1 MNLVNL
7 EEAKLYISY
16 DSDVMDSEIK
26 RQVNAI
32 EGYLFNA
39 TGIDWGK
46 IDEDSLETSDTAKAS
61 KAVAK
66 DYVLFRLRCDYYND
80 HTEMNDKRLSFLINQ
95 LKVAALM
102 V

>member
-1 MNLVNL
+1 MKLITL

-16 DSDVMDSEIK
+16 DSDVMDNEIE

-32 EGYLFNA
+32 EGYLFNG
-39 TGIDWGK
+39 TGVDWSEVD
-46 IDEDSLETSDTAKAS
+46 DEAS

-66 DYVLFRLRCDYYND
+66 DYVLVRLRCDYYNEYN
-80 HTEMNDKRLSFLINQ
+80 EMNIWRLQSMINQ
-95 LKVAALM
+95 LKVAAHM